1 MYPKEG
7 WSWMYV
13 PPPVPLPAALPCYA
27 TSPSQHSS
35 DIKKI
40 PCLDTVESLGNKY
53 TVLILLQMVIDST
66 STQKHWL
73 ILKRSVVL
81 SFKKYSF
88 NTQLC
93 TGALGRTNWRRIV
106 LPQSLSVHTNGISH
120 SRQNKCYDVAVEKM
134 PMHNQWAPRNEDCT
148 RETLEYN
155 QGSIRIFFL
164 KILNCR
170 DQLSEVRTVFLYL
183 QNRFVICPG
192 RWKTNVFKQSIIAH
206 VQAISQVWAL

>member
-1 MYPKEG
+1 MEWNVPEG
-7 WSWMYV
+7 RLELDVRAPSCST
-13 PPPVPLPAALPCYA
+13 PCSPAVLCHI
-27 TSPSQHSS
+27 TLTTFLWHK
-35 DIKKI
+35 KKI

-148 RETLEYN
+148 R
-155 QGSIRIFFL
+155 
-164 KILNCR
+164 
-170 DQLSEVRTVFLYL
+170 
-183 QNRFVICPG
+183 
-192 RWKTNVFKQSIIAH
+192 
-206 VQAISQVWAL
+206 